1 MYSLVFILST
11 LGGCM
16 HRVSDAIEKQ
26 ACFLLYRLRHEKN
39 KHLVDAV
46 MHLAQAQASLT
57 LYQEE
62 QDATCDVQ
70 EQLQKAMRR
79 MIQTGQERARKE
91 REEG

>member
-1 MYSLVFILST
+1 
-11 LGGCM
+11 M

-26 ACFLLYRLRHEKN
+26 ACFLLYRLQHEKN
-39 KHLVDAV
+39 KHLVNAV
-46 MHLAQAQASLT
+46 MHLAQAQASLA

-62 QDATCDVQ
+62 QGATCDVQ

>member
-1 MYSLVFILST
+1 
-11 LGGCM
+11 M

-26 ACFLLYRLRHEKN
+26 ACFLLYRLQHEKN